1 MSDGNPLEL
10 NPIKSMLNLSMLKKA
25 FAVVIAFVATVAF
38 SMPAYAADAAAGA
51 KVFSANCAACHA
63 GGRNAVNPAKTLQQ
77 ADLDKYGMASAAAIV
92 TQVTNGKAP
101 MPAFGGKLTPE
112 QIDNV
117 AAYVLAQAGK
127 GWAK

>member
-1 MSDGNPLEL
+1 
-10 NPIKSMLNLSMLKKA
+10 MLNLSMLKKA